1 MHFLCNSLIFSR
13 NYFWLF
19 LCIRDVVLRII
30 DSTKNSSHHTRIIY
44 YIKERVCARLQ
55 EEPGDEEW
63 GRSPKKNKRK

>member
-1 MHFLCNSLIFSR
+1 MHFLCNSLIFSC

-30 DSTKNSSHHTRIIY
+30 DLTKNSSLHTRIIY
-44 YIKERVCARLQ
+44 YIRNACVRVRKGIHG
-55 EEPGDEEW
+55 EEEW